1 MNKEEVARKIT
12 ELCPDAV
19 VKVRGENCH
28 FEVHVVSEFFQG
40 KNSLQRQQPILA
52 LFKEELSS
60 GKLHALSIKAR
71 LPGE

>member
-1 MNKEEVARKIT
+1 MNKEEVAKKIT

-28 FEVHVVSEFFQG
+28 FEVQVVSEFFQG

-52 LFKEELSS
+52 LFKEELAT
-60 GKLHALSIKAR
+60 GKLHALSIKAK